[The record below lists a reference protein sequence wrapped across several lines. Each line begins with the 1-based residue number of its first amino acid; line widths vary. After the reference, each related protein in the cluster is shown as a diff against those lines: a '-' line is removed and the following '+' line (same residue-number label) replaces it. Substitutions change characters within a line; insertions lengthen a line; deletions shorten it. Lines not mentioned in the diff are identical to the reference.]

1 MNINI
6 VLIIQ
11 ILMVV
16 PAVFFILAA
25 IKLFKTKSV
34 PGTALIAG
42 AAVAYIASFFF
53 MAGEEAGYSLA
64 SVVLQS
70 ATEFLPV
77 LLFSIGF
84 YKLAN
89 YAVNMHL
96 TSQSTLTPND
106 SAGV

>member
-16 PAVFFILAA
+16 PAAFFILAA

-34 PGTALIAG
+34 PGTALIAV
-42 AAVAYIASFFF
+42 AAVSYIASFFIIID
-53 MAGEEAGYSLA
+53 EEAGYSLV
-64 SVVLQS
+64 SFVLQS
-70 ATEFLPV
+70 SAGFLPV

-89 YAVNMHL
+89 YAVTMHL
-96 TSQSTLTPND
+96 ISQSTLAPND
-106 SAGV
+106 SAGL